1 MTDNE
6 PTAKPSAGDVARRWQ
21 ELAESDNSVYRRNDV
36 PPARVESMARSG
48 YVEPV
53 VAATREGDR
62 VLEAG
67 CGSGTI
73 SLALARRARAVVSVD
88 ISPAVLRNLAR
99 NRDRLGEHFRQP
111 LSLMPVRGDIERL
124 PFADGSFAAV
134 TNEGVV
140 EHWLERD
147 ARVAVLREMAR
158 VVRPGG
164 VVAVYVPN
172 GRHPLVRWWYWTKYP
187 GFVTS
192 ASVPWHRY
200 GWRELADDLRA
211 AGLTE
216 VTADGLSPYSTLA
229 VWPNWWILRALAAG
243 LRRLLPEPQW
253 LRRRWGFNLVAV
265 GHKPN

>member
-1 MTDNE
+1 MTGPD
-6 PTAKPSAGDVARRWQ
+6 PSSAPSAGDVARRWQ
-21 ELAESDNSVYRRNDV
+21 KLAESDKSVYRQIDV
-36 PPARVESMARSG
+36 PAARVESMARSG
-48 YVEPV
+48 YVEPL
-53 VAATREGDR
+53 ADATREGER

-73 SLALARRARAVVSVD
+73 SLALARRGREVVSLD

-99 NRDRLGEHFRQP
+99 NRDRLGAEFHQQ
-111 LSLMPVRGDIERL
+111 LDITPVRGDIERL

-140 EHWLERD
+140 EHWLDRQ
-147 ARVAVLREMAR
+147 ARVAVLREMVR

-211 AGLTE
+211 AGLGE
-216 VTADGLSPYSTLA
+216 VSADGLSPYSTLA
-229 VWPNWWILRALAAG
+229 VWPNWWLLRAFAAA
-243 LRRLLPEPQW
+243 LRRLLPEPHW
-253 LRRRWGFNLVAV
+253 LRRRCGFNLMAV
-265 GHKPN
+265 GKKPA